1 MAIVPPPLHKG
12 LAVGL
17 VPESRIGFAPL
28 AVTRNTIPFKVTQ
41 MGIDGPA
48 HRPAHLRPP
57 CATALRIEPDHPCFD
72 HHSPGPEATC
82 GISLPPAVR
91 TLPSKR
97 GNDLR
102 ASAAR
107 VEPARPSSFPAA
119 ARSRSRAYPLRIA
132 TCLADCD
139 LDLLEER
146 LRSRIDACSTV
157 A

>member
-1 MAIVPPPLHKG
+1 MTIFSAALHKRLAIGLVLERRIG
-12 LAVGL
+12 LA
-17 VPESRIGFAPL
+17 PI

-57 CATALRIEPDHPCFD
+57 CAPRLRIEPDYPRLD
-72 HHSPGPEATC
+72 HHSPRSEAAS
-82 GISLPPAVR
+82 GISLPSAVR
-91 TLPSKR
+91 ALPR
-97 GNDLR
+97 ERDHDFR
-102 ASAAR
+102 APATR

-119 ARSRSRAYPLRIA
+119 ARPRSRAYPLRIA

-146 LRSRIDACSTV
+146 LRSRIDACATV